1 MDHRPPKLSRRIRY
15 DHVTVGETPRCG
27 KGLFAAIAFKADQPV
42 GRIRGE
48 VKPPGYTSEYCMGFR
63 DGAIEPEPPYC
74 YINHSCD
81 PNCELIEWEIPSE
94 EGKPFYEL
102 WLHTLR
108 AVAPGEELTIDY
120 AANGAV
126 KTENSAVCLCG
137 SPRCRGF
144 I

>member
-1 MDHRPPKLSRRIRY
+1 
-15 DHVTVGETPRCG
+15 
-27 KGLFAAIAFKADQPV
+27 
-42 GRIRGE
+42 
-48 VKPPGYTSEYCMGFR
+48 MGFR
-63 DGAIEPEPPYC
+63 DGAIEPDPPYRF
-74 YINHSCD
+74 INHSCD
-81 PNCELIEWEIPSE
+81 PNCELIEWEITGE

-120 AANGAV
+120 AANGPV
-126 KTENSAVCLCG
+126 KTEHSAVCLCG